1 MRVLAVIPAR
11 YESTRYPGKPLI
23 DLAGKTMIRRVY
35 EGVQKSNLISKVI
48 VATDD
53 QRILD
58 EVESF
63 GGDAAMTGAHHVN
76 GTGRCVELASS
87 LDSFDV
93 VINVQGDEPL
103 IRSEQLDAL
112 INSFQDNAVDISTLA
127 IASSSESDFL
137 NENRIKVVMDTNNDA
152 LYFSRSAIP
161 NQSKTKNP
169 VTFYKHIGIY
179 AFRREILLETQN
191 MEPCAIEFSESLEQ
205 LRWMHFGKKIRI
217 VPTNVETPNID
228 SPEDVDKVLRLLK
241 A

>member
-35 EGVQKSNLISKVI
+35 EGVEKSNLITKVI

-53 QRILD
+53 QRIID

-63 GGDAAMTGAHHVN
+63 GGEVAMTGAHHIN

-87 LDSFDV
+87 SDSFDV

-137 NENRIKVVMDTNNDA
+137 NENRIKVVMDKNNDA
-152 LYFSRSAIP
+152 LYFSRCAIP
-161 NQSKTKNP
+161 SQSKTKNP

-217 VPTNVETPNID
+217 VLTNVETPNID

>member
-11 YESTRYPGKPLI
+11 FESTRYPGKPLI

-35 EGVQKSNLISKVI
+35 EGVEKSNLISKVI

-53 QRILD
+53 QRIVD
-58 EVESF
+58 EVKSF
-63 GGDAAMTGAHHVN
+63 GGEVAMTGAHHAN
-76 GTGRCVELASS
+76 GTGRCLELASA

-112 INSFQDNAVDISTLA
+112 IQSFQDNSVDISTLA

-137 NENRIKVVMDTNNDA
+137 NANRIKVVMDTNNDA

-191 MEPCAIEFSESLEQ
+191 MEPCAIELSESLEQ

-217 VPTNVETPNID
+217 VLTNVETPNID

>member
-23 DLAGKTMIRRVY
+23 DLAGKTMIHRVY

-53 QRILD
+53 QRIVD
-58 EVESF
+58 EVKSF
-63 GGDAAMTGAHHVN
+63 GGEVAMTGAHHAN
-76 GTGRCVELASS
+76 GTGRCLELALA
-87 LDSFDV
+87 LDFFDV

-112 INSFQDNAVDISTLA
+112 IHSFQDNSVDISTLA

-137 NENRIKVVMDTNNDA
+137 NENRIKVVMDVNSDA
-152 LYFSRSAIP
+152 LCFSRSPIP
-161 NQSKTKNP
+161 NQSKIKNP
-169 VTFYKHIGIY
+169 IVFHKHIGIY
-179 AFRREILLETQN
+179 AFRREILLETQD
-191 MEPCAIEFSESLEQ
+191 MESCAIERAESLEQ
-205 LRWMHFGKKIRI
+205 LRWMHYGKKIR
-217 VPTNVETPNID
+217 VVLTNVETPNID

>member
-23 DLAGKTMIRRVY
+23 DLAGKSMIRHVY
-35 EGVQKSNLISKVI
+35 QGVEKSNLISKVI

-53 QRILD
+53 QRIVD

-63 GGDAAMTGAHHVN
+63 GGDVAMTSAHHVN
-76 GTGRCVELASS
+76 GTGRCVEVASS

-112 INSFQDNAVDISTLA
+112 IHTFQDNSVDISTLA
-127 IASSSESDFL
+127 IASSSEADFL
-137 NENRIKVVMDTNNDA
+137 NENRIKVAMDANSNA
-152 LYFSRSAIP
+152 LYFSRSPIP
-161 NQSKTKNP
+161 NQSKIKNP

-179 AFRREILLETQN
+179 AFRRAILLETQK
-191 MEPCAIEFSESLEQ
+191 MEPCAIERSESLEQ
-205 LRWMHFGKKIRI
+205 LRWMHYGKKIH
-217 VPTNVETPNID
+217 VVVTNIETPNID

>member
-23 DLAGKTMIRRVY
+23 DLAGKSMIRRVY
-35 EGVQKSNLISKVI
+35 EGVEKSNLISKVI

-53 QRILD
+53 PRIVD
-58 EVESF
+58 EVASF
-63 GGDAAMTGAHHVN
+63 GGDVAMTGVHHVN

-112 INSFQDNAVDISTLA
+112 IHSFQDDTVDISTLA
-127 IASSSESDFL
+127 IASSSEADCF
-137 NENRIKVVMDTNNDA
+137 NENRIKVVMDEHGNA
-152 LYFSRSAIP
+152 LYFSRSPIP
-161 NQSKTKNP
+161 NQSKTKN
-169 VTFYKHIGIY
+169 TISFYKHIGIY

-191 MEPCAIEFSESLEQ
+191 MEPCALELSESLEQ
-205 LRWMHFGKKIRI
+205 LRWMYHGKKIR
-217 VPTNVETPNID
+217 VVETSMETPNID
-228 SPEDVDKVLRLLK
+228 SPEDVEKVLRLLNT
-241 A
+241 